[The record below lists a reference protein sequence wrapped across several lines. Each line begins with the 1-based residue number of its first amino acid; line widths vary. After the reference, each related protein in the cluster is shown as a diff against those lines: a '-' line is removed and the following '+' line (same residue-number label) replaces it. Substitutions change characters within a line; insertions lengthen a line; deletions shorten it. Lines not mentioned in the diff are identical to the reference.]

1 MCLLWRLLCVCVVA
15 DAVYSWPW
23 AIHYNCY
30 ITCCTT
36 TPSEHVHL
44 MSALLQSGNISS
56 LDASQPR
63 RWNPHY
69 HKSPKAVMYHHYDNS
84 LHFSHAHEAAILMS
98 SQTTRGVLKSF
109 LDWWTCWDK
118 LKLTQHF
125 TSNCSNPMCH
135 SPFPNLILRNMF
147 YPRKEVLVVDTFLL
161 EISGTTLSYRR
172 WDHELFTPTSLA
184 NT

>member
-1 MCLLWRLLCVCVVA
+1 MCLLWRLLCVCIVA

-36 TPSEHVHL
+36 TPSR
-44 MSALLQSGNISS
+44 APAASGREVATLVWLIKQ
-56 LDASQPR
+56 LRVA
-63 RWNPHY
+63 
-69 HKSPKAVMYHHYDNS
+69 

-135 SPFPNLILRNMF
+135 SPFPNLILRSMF

>member
-1 MCLLWRLLCVCVVA
+1 MFTVAFTVRVRSRWRSLQLAMGYSLQLLHHML
-15 DAVYSWPW
+15 
-23 AIHYNCY
+23 
-30 ITCCTT
+30 
-36 TPSEHVHL
+36 
-44 MSALLQSGNISS
+44 
-56 LDASQPR
+56 
-63 RWNPHY
+63 HY
-69 HKSPKAVMYHHYDNS
+69 HTKWTCSSPTTILCGREVATLVWLIKQLRVA

-135 SPFPNLILRNMF
+135 SPFPNLILRSMF